1 MISSGA
7 IETNASYDDSLK
19 LLSVGELKRTESST
33 SDFSPL
39 TYDDISEKT
48 RHEVKEEGR
57 ISFRLISNNNLPAK
71 TAKKPTRKQEVDA
84 VIIAIEDVS
93 VVCEVLLESGNIEIQ
108 LPLALVP
115 QKPFYGMPISISLDE
130 SSGYTVPVVR
140 ERAVADE
147 PQDFSKEELAALVD
161 SL

>member
-7 IETNASYDDSLK
+7 IETNVPHDDSLRS
-19 LLSVGELKRTESST
+19 LLVGELKRTESST
-33 SDFSPL
+33 NDFSPL
-39 TYDDISEKT
+39 TYGDISEKT
-48 RHEVKEEGR
+48 RYEVKEEGR
-57 ISFRLISNNNLPAK
+57 ISFRLISNDILPAK
-71 TAKKPTRKQEVDA
+71 TAKKPALKQEVDA
-84 VIIAIEDVS
+84 VIVAVEDVS

-108 LPLALVP
+108 LPKALIP
-115 QKPFYGMPISISLDE
+115 KKPFYGMPVSISLDE

-147 PQDFSKEELAALVD
+147 SQDFSKEELAALVD